1 VVDFDKLKV
10 QDYDFYINAFN
21 LNTKQMDTFEKGEIT
36 TDHFRAAL
44 AFPFIYPPF
53 KLKHKGR
60 EDYYI
65 EGSAIDTFNFK
76 ALLRDCKIQDK
87 KPITKLVVFDVIG
100 EEKLLHAPTNLYDAW
115 VQSIMVP
122 LVAMAKDD
130 LKIFENEHKEKSST
144 KKNMDLMWSELNS
157 IRIRSTGSQ
166 SCTGRAA
173 ISRNCSTLATTQ
185 AKSSATTIRTFSRS
199 SSCPAA
205 PALT

>member
-1 VVDFDKLKV
+1 MRSPPITSAQLWLFLLS
-10 QDYDFYINAFN
+10 IHPSN
-21 LNTKQMDTFEKGEIT
+21 LSIKE
-36 TDHFRAAL
+36 
-44 AFPFIYPPF
+44 
-53 KLKHKGR
+53 

-130 LKIFENEHKEKSST
+130 LKIFENEHKEKYGLDVERVEFDQDQINWESV
-144 KKNMDLMWSELNS
+144 LHWS
-157 IRIRSTGSQ
+157 RSNLEKLFDVGYDAGQKFCDDNPDILPQFQLS
-166 SCTGRAA
+166 GRARPDVKLVSKA
-173 ISRNCSTLATTQ
+173 S
-185 AKSSATTIRTFSRS
+185 
-199 SSCPAA
+199 
-205 PALT
+205 